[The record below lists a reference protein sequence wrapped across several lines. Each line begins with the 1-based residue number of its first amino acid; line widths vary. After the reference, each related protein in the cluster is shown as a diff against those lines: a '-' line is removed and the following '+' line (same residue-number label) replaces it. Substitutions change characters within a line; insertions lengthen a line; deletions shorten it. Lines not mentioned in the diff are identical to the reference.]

1 MTPTPIKK
9 CHSSMLVSVSRAL
22 KGSPRTKTTLMAAS
36 QSHSIPLSGS
46 HYSFNRLS
54 HCPPIHLGL
63 PRVIEPIAGQTE
75 MLPFWIQTLKP
86 SHHAPMAHTKS
97 FMLLLLLSRF
107 SRVRLCAT
115 QQTVT
120 PKKQLPFAEVVEV
133 WLRYLRTSRGRHQPH
148 SSTFGRGKK
157 KCFLSKKCTTGSEV
171 FNMKLSSWKLRII
184 DSILNSEKKV

>member
-115 QQTVT
+115 QQTEAHQA
-120 PKKQLPFAEVVEV
+120 PPSLGFSRQEHWSGLPFPSPICRIVTYYKLTCKPFFFLLKNVV
-133 WLRYLRTSRGRHQPH
+133 
-148 SSTFGRGKK
+148 
-157 KCFLSKKCTTGSEV
+157 
-171 FNMKLSSWKLRII
+171 
-184 DSILNSEKKV
+184 